1 MWCRDWRPS
10 LKPSRSCL
18 TVPITANWCCRSRAK
33 TNDTGGGGGP
43 RLRPPF
49 TAAGR
54 QKVYNG
60 GTSHAPCPE
69 SDIPCPG
76 CMAGPHIKDRTMT
89 QRLIL
94 ASNNAGKLKEFNE
107 LLSTVGFSVHAQ
119 GEFNVPEADEPFH
132 TFVENAL
139 QKARHASRL
148 TGLPALAD
156 DSGVCVNALGGAPG
170 VYSARF
176 AGEPK
181 SDARNNEKMIAD
193 LAGHA
198 DKSAYYYCVLVFV
211 RHADDPQPVIADG
224 RWNGEMI
231 ATARG
236 NGGFGY
242 DPHFYLPALGKC
254 AAELTADE
262 KNALSH
268 RGQALRALVE
278 KLK

>member
-1 MWCRDWRPS
+1 
-10 LKPSRSCL
+10 
-18 TVPITANWCCRSRAK
+18 
-33 TNDTGGGGGP
+33 
-43 RLRPPF
+43 
-49 TAAGR
+49 
-54 QKVYNG
+54 
-60 GTSHAPCPE
+60 
-69 SDIPCPG
+69 
-76 CMAGPHIKDRTMT
+76 MT

-119 GEFNVPEADEPFH
+119 GEFNVPEADEPHH

-139 QKARHASRL
+139 AKARHASRL

-170 VYSARF
+170 VYSARY

-193 LAGHA
+193 LAAHA

-224 RWNGEMI
+224 RWNGEMV
-231 ATARG
+231 AAPRG

-242 DPHFYLPALGKC
+242 DPHFYIASLGKC
-254 AAELTADE
+254 AAELSADE